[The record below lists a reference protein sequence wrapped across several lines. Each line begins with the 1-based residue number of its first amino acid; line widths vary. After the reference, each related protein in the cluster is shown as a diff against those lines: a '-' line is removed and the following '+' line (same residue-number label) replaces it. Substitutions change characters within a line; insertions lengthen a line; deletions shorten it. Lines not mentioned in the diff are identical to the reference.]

1 LVAGKDGWVSWS
13 KNFDIL
19 VHWLWPLSIGENP
32 GIVSKQLSLGS
43 FFGEDNKP
51 DKKGAG

>member
-1 LVAGKDGWVSWS
+1 
-13 KNFDIL
+13 
-19 VHWLWPLSIGENP
+19 LSIGENP

-51 DKKGAG
+51 KKRGWVAGS